1 MSHCQKTIKKE
12 VAVAGIG
19 LHCGQKVSMTIKP
32 AREGTGI
39 LFVRTDIS
47 SRPEIPAR
55 IDHVVDCH
63 FATSIGDGHCRIS
76 TIEHLMAAFSG
87 MEIDN
92 AVVEIDGPEVPA
104 LDGSASA
111 YVTLFKEVGL
121 KVQDKAKRYIE
132 ILEEV
137 SFTDGDKKVTLYPS
151 RNFYVDFT
159 IDFDHP
165 AIKAQRFQGKIDR
178 KTFQQSIARART
190 FGFLKEVDMLH
201 KNGLALGASLDN
213 AVVIGAKSVLN
224 SEGLRFSD
232 EFVRHKVL
240 DLIGDLYLLGA
251 PLKARVKAVK
261 SGHEL
266 HCNIMKFLMECPSAW
281 KLTGSE
287 PSYPDNLSRWGYPVA
302 APGFGLAASM

>member
-1 MSHCQKTIKKE
+1 MIHCQKTIKKE

-32 AREGTGI
+32 AGEGTGI
-39 LFVRTDIS
+39 VFVRRDIS
-47 SRPEIPAR
+47 SRQEIPAR
-55 IDHVVDCH
+55 IDHVTDCH
-63 FATSIGDGHCRIS
+63 FATTIGNGHCRVS

-87 MEIDN
+87 TGIDN
-92 AVVEIDGPEVPA
+92 ARVEIDGPEVPA
-104 LDGSASA
+104 LDGSAAA
-111 YVTLFKEVGL
+111 YVMLFRDAGL
-121 KVQDKAKRYIE
+121 TMQRQARRSIE

-137 SFTDGDKKVTLYPS
+137 SFTEGDKKVTLSPS
-151 RNFYVDFT
+151 NSFYVDFS
-159 IDFDHP
+159 IDFKHP
-165 AIKAQRFQGKIDR
+165 AIKAQRFRGKIDHR
-178 KTFQQSIARART
+178 IFKKSIARART
-190 FGFLKEVDMLH
+190 FGFLKEVEMLH

-213 AVVIGAKSVLN
+213 AVVMGSETVLN

-266 HCNIMKFLMECPSAW
+266 HCNLLKFLVDNPSAW
-281 KLTGSE
+281 RLSGAE
-287 PSYPDNLSRWGYPVA
+287 REYPETVSRWRYPA
-302 APGFGLAASM
+302 AVPGFGVAVSF

>member
-1 MSHCQKTIKKE
+1 MTRYQKTIKKE

-19 LHCGQKVSMTIKP
+19 LHCGQEVSMTIKP
-32 AREGTGI
+32 AREGSGI
-39 LFVRTDIS
+39 IFARTDIPS
-47 SRPEIPAR
+47 VPEIPAR

-63 FATSIGDGHCRIS
+63 FATTIGNGQCRIS
-76 TIEHLMAAFSG
+76 TIEHLMAAFAG
-87 MEIDN
+87 MGIDN
-92 AVVEIDGPEVPA
+92 ARVELNGPEVPA

-111 YVTLFKEVGL
+111 YVMLFQEAGL
-121 KVQDKAKRYIE
+121 KVQNSARRYIE

-137 SFTDGDKKVTLYPS
+137 SFRDGDKKVTLSPCRS
-151 RNFYVDFT
+151 FHVDFT
-159 IDFDHP
+159 IDFEHP
-165 AIKAQRFQGKIDR
+165 AIRAQRFRGKIDSR
-178 KTFQQSIARART
+178 TFTKSIARART

-213 AVVIGAKSVLN
+213 AVVIGAEAVIN

-240 DLIGDLYLLGA
+240 DLIGDFYLLGA

-266 HCNIMKFLMECPSAW
+266 HCNIMKFLAESPSAW
-281 KLTGSE
+281 RLTGSE
-287 PSYPDNLSRWGYPVA
+287 PEYPDRLSRWGYPVVS
-302 APGFGLAASM
+302 PGFGMAASF

>member
-19 LHCGQKVSMTIKP
+19 LHCGQKVSMTIRP

-39 LFVRTDIS
+39 VFVRTDIS

-55 IDHVVDCH
+55 IDNIVDCH
-63 FATSIGDGHCRIS
+63 FATSIGNGDCRIS

-104 LDGSASA
+104 LDGSAA
-111 YVTLFKEVGL
+111 TYVMLFQEVGL
-121 KVQDKAKRYIE
+121 KVQNKARRYIE

-137 SFTDGDKKVTLYPS
+137 SFRDGDKKVTLFPADG
-151 RNFYVDFT
+151 FYIDFT

-165 AIKAQRFQGKIDR
+165 AINAQRFKGRIDR
-178 KTFQQSIARART
+178 KVFQRSIARART

-201 KNGLALGASLDN
+201 RNGLALGASLEN
-213 AVVIGAKSVLN
+213 AVVIGAKTVLN

-266 HCNIMKFLMECPSAW
+266 HCNIMKFLAECPSAW
-281 KLTGSE
+281 RFTGNDSE
-287 PSYPDNLSRWGYPVA
+287 YPDSLPRWGYSVGA
-302 APGFGLAASM
+302 SGYGMAASF